1 VRRGLGG
8 AVHRAGGATRSDVR
22 LLRSEIQQL
31 QDRLIRDAVEATVGR
46 LIAQSEWLG
55 RAHGETADRLASLE
69 GLLSIDAVGRFVRYA
84 RLATE
89 PLVSVVL
96 PTRDRPD
103 RLRRAVD
110 SVLAQRY
117 KHWELLV
124 VDDGGTSDSE
134 SVVDAAGDPRLRWTR
149 IDHQGVCAARNTG
162 LARARGE
169 IVAYL
174 DDDNLMDPEWLYSV
188 VWAFDQRPDVD
199 VLYGAFVV
207 DDLLRVGGQA
217 SGQLPRTFLHPW
229 SREGLRHGNLAD
241 IGAVAHRSGLPEAR
255 FDEGLRQM
263 GDWDLL
269 LRLTAERDPLV
280 LPAIACYYT
289 TDAPSRLTGGPTHRA
304 DHAAVLARAAAAGR

>member
-1 VRRGLGG
+1 
-8 AVHRAGGATRSDVR
+8 
-22 LLRSEIQQL
+22 
-31 QDRLIRDAVEATVGR
+31 
-46 LIAQSEWLG
+46 
-55 RAHGETADRLASLE
+55 LE

-174 DDDNLMDPEWLYSV
+174 DDDNL
-188 VWAFDQRPDVD
+188 
-199 VLYGAFVV
+199 LYGAFVV